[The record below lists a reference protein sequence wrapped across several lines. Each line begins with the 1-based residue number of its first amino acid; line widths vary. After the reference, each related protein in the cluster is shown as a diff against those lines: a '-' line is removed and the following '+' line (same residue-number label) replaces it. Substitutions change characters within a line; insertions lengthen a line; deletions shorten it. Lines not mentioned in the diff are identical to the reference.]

1 MSNINVWKDFSQ
13 IITLEKSFLKDGRKL
28 APDDL
33 SIIENGAVVFSE
45 NEILWVGKTSEI
57 PKQYLGT
64 TSKSFPEKILLPE
77 LVDSHTHL
85 VFGGDRAI
93 EYGMRLN
100 GCSYEEISAA
110 GGGILNT
117 TIGTNSSSSK
127 SLFTTSIEK
136 IKQIQSYGIGTIEI
150 KSGYGLNYEK
160 EKELTEI
167 INELK
172 QYFHPQVQIKN
183 TYMAAHAIP
192 KEYKSSSLYLKEV
205 VIPLLQEMAPLKI
218 IDAVDIFH
226 EVNYFNKED
235 VILLF
240 QEAEKLNIPTK
251 IHADEFNDNG
261 GATLAANFNSLS
273 ADHLLSC
280 GASGIKNIANS
291 KTVATLLPGTGLFLG
306 KKSANARKLLD
317 SGAKVSIAS
326 DYNPGSCHCD
336 NLLLLASFAA
346 PMYKMNLAELW
357 SAITLNAA
365 HALGLHQQGV
375 IKEKFHPRFSIFNCS
390 KVEDITYSW
399 GKNLFF
405 SSIKH

>member
-13 IITLEKSFLKDGRKL
+13 IITLEKSFSKDGRNL
-28 APDDL
+28 TPDDL
-33 SIIENGAVVFSE
+33 SIIENGAVVFND
-45 NEILWVGKTSEI
+45 NEILWVGKTNEI
-57 PKQYLGT
+57 PECYLGEN
-64 TSKSFPEKILLPE
+64 SNSFPEKILLPE

-85 VFGGDRAI
+85 IFGGDRAV

-100 GCSYEEISAA
+100 GSTYEEIAAA

-127 SLFTTSIEK
+127 SLLTTSIDK

-150 KSGYGLNYEK
+150 KSGYGLNYKK

-167 INELK
+167 IHELK
-172 QYFHPQVQIKN
+172 QYFYPKVQIKN
-183 TYMAAHAIP
+183 TFMAAHAIP
-192 KEYKSSSLYLKEV
+192 KEYDSSSLYLQKV
-205 VIPLLQEMAPLKI
+205 VIPLLKEMAPLNI

-226 EVNYFNKED
+226 EVNYFTKED
-235 VILLF
+235 VIVLF

-251 IHADEFNDNG
+251 IHADEFHDNG
-261 GATLAANFNSLS
+261 GATLAASFNSLS

-280 GASGIKNIANS
+280 GEDGIKNISNS

-306 KKSANARKLLD
+306 KKSADARKLLD
-317 SGAKVSIAS
+317 SGAKVAIAS

-336 NLLLLASFAA
+336 NLLLLASIAA

-357 SAITLNAA
+357 VAITLNAA
-365 HALGLHQQGV
+365 HALGLYQQGV
-375 IKEKFHPRFSIFNCS
+375 IKEKFHPRFSIFSCS
-390 KVEDITYSW
+390 KVEDITYGW

-405 SSIKH
+405 ANIKH